1 MKGVLRLYP
10 RAWRDR
16 YAAEVEE
23 VLARSD
29 RARRDHVN
37 LAVHAPVAWLQVPA
51 VATVLR
57 LVAASSLLLFGF
69 AVGQLS
75 DGVSEVP
82 AHWWSSAA
90 AVLALSAVA
99 VSAFSDRS
107 VKRLT

>member
-1 MKGVLRLYP
+1 MRGVFRLYP

-16 YAAEVEE
+16 YASEVEE
-23 VLARSD
+23 VLARST
-29 RARRDHVN
+29 RPRRDRLN
-37 LAVHAPVAWLQVPA
+37 LVLHAPVAWLQRPA

-57 LVAASSLLLFGF
+57 LVAAVSLLLFGF

-82 AHWWSSAA
+82 AHSWSSAA
-90 AVLALSAVA
+90 AVLALSALGA
-99 VSAFSDRS
+99 SVSSDRS